1 MLKWQLKSNH
11 ISWSEIELRIFG
23 FETSKVASLVKF
35 FSNVMLSN
43 DELILYFC
51 DNKVLIGR
59 KKMSKL
65 CRCQK
70 YTRKWADKC
79 FIQIHKKSVKEFENN
94 RWLGSSW
101 SLNFFSQTQVAWTG
115 QTFWRRCP
123 LFYINLF
130 VDE

>member
-101 SLNFFSQTQVAWTG
+101 SLNFFFFKLKWLEQVKRFEEGAHFFTSIY
-115 QTFWRRCP
+115 
-123 LFYINLF
+123 L
-130 VDE
+130 